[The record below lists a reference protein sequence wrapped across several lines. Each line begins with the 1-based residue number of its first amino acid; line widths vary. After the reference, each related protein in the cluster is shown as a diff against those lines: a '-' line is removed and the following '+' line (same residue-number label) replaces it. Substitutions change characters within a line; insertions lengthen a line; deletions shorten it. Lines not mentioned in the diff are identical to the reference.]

1 MLAVLSRAIR
11 LISTKFRLTGKH
23 HLLIM
28 CVLHALIKL
37 PIARE
42 TQMLTQEDAQNTSG
56 KATVREWVGLAVL
69 ALPCVLYAMDL
80 TVLNLAIP
88 SLTTDLK
95 PTAAQLLWI
104 VDIYGFLAAG
114 ALLIMGAL
122 GDRIGRRKL
131 LLIGSATFAVVSLLA
146 AFSNSAEMLI
156 VARGL
161 LGIAG
166 ATMAPST
173 LSLISDMFR
182 NERQKTLAISV
193 WISSF
198 SFGGA
203 IGPVV
208 GGVLIARFWWGAVFL
223 APIPIMA
230 LLLILGP
237 RLLPEHRGEKA
248 GRIDL
253 ISALLTLL
261 TVLPII
267 FAIKHIAEGRD
278 AAVSGLAAAIGVIC
292 GGVFGRRQLRLEDP
306 LLDLRLFKL
315 PALSVAL
322 AINALDFLVGFGI
335 LVLVAQYLQLVL
347 GLSPLAAGLW
357 GVPAGLGFVVGS
369 LLTSPLLKALRPAY
383 VLGAGLVLGA
393 LGLALMAH
401 AIEAHSL
408 ILITVG
414 NTLFAVGS
422 APGTT
427 IVADFVVS
435 SAPQHQSGSASA
447 LSETCSEFGGALGI
461 ALLGSLAT
469 FLYRHTLSAALPA
482 AIPTPATETAL
493 RGIGAARAAAET
505 FNGGAALLEAAKH
518 AYTSAAGLA
527 LLASAVITVLTALL
541 AVTMFR
547 SRGSV
552 GGDVAVDGGPA

>member
-1 MLAVLSRAIR
+1 
-11 LISTKFRLTGKH
+11 
-23 HLLIM
+23 
-28 CVLHALIKL
+28 
-37 PIARE
+37 
-42 TQMLTQEDAQNTSG
+42 MLTQEGARNASD
-56 KATVREWVGLAVL
+56 KASAREWIGLAVL

-122 GDRIGRRKL
+122 GDRIGRRRL
-131 LLIGSATFAVVSLLA
+131 LLIGSATFAIVSVLA
-146 AFSNSAEMLI
+146 AFSKSAGMLI

-173 LSLISDMFR
+173 LSLISNMFR
-182 NERQKTLAISV
+182 NEREKTFAVSV

-230 LLLILGP
+230 LLLVLGP
-237 RLLPEHRGEKA
+237 GLLPEHRSEKA
-248 GRIDL
+248 GRIDIL
-253 ISALLTLL
+253 SALLTLG

-267 FAIKHIAEGRD
+267 FAIKRIAEGAD
-278 AAVSGLAAAIGVIC
+278 PKVSGLTAAIGVIC
-292 GGVFGRRQLRLEDP
+292 GAVFVRRQLTLEAP
-306 LLDLRLFKL
+306 LLDLRLFRL

-322 AINALDFLVGFGI
+322 SINVLDFLVGFGI
-335 LVLVAQYLQLVL
+335 LVIVAQYLQLVL
-347 GLSPLAAGLW
+347 GLSPLEAGLW

-383 VLGAGLVLGA
+383 VLGGGLMLGA
-393 LGLALMAH
+393 VGLALMAY

-408 ILITVG
+408 ILITLG

-427 IVADFVVS
+427 VVADFVVS
-435 SAPQHQSGSASA
+435 SAPQDQSGSASA

-469 FLYRHTLSAALPA
+469 FLYRHTLPAALPA
-482 AIPTPATETAL
+482 GIPTPATETAL

-505 FNGGAALLEAAKH
+505 FNGGAALLQAAKH
-518 AYTSAAGLA
+518 AYTSASAVA
-527 LLASAVITVLTALL
+527 LLASAAITVLTAVL
-541 AVTMFR
+541 AVTMFK
-547 SRGSV
+547 SRVSV
-552 GGDVAVDGGPA
+552 EGNIAVDVGPI

>member
-1 MLAVLSRAIR
+1 
-11 LISTKFRLTGKH
+11 
-23 HLLIM
+23 
-28 CVLHALIKL
+28 
-37 PIARE
+37 
-42 TQMLTQEDAQNTSG
+42 MLTLQDASNVSG
-56 KATVREWVGLAVL
+56 KATRREWIGLAVL

-122 GDRIGRRKL
+122 GDRIGRRRL
-131 LLIGSATFAVVSLLA
+131 LLIGSAVFAVVSLLA
-146 AFSNSAEMLI
+146 AFSKSAEMLI

-173 LSLISDMFR
+173 LSLISNMFR
-182 NERQKTLAISV
+182 DEREKTFAVSV
-193 WISSF
+193 WVSSF

-208 GGVLIARFWWGAVFL
+208 GGLLIARFWWGAVFL

-230 LLLILGP
+230 LLLVLGP
-237 RLLPEHRGEKA
+237 RLLPEHRSDKA
-248 GRIDL
+248 GRIDVV
-253 ISALLTLL
+253 SALLTLA
-261 TVLPII
+261 TVLPVI
-267 FAIKHIAEGRD
+267 FAIKHIAEGGDVR
-278 AAVSGLAAAIGVIC
+278 VSGLAAVVGLIC
-292 GGVFGRRQLRLEDP
+292 GGAFVRRQLTLDDP
-306 LLDLRLFKL
+306 LLDLRLFRL

-322 AINALDFLVGFGI
+322 TINALDFLVGFGI

-347 GLSPLAAGLW
+347 GLSPLEAGLW
-357 GVPAGLGFVVGS
+357 SVPPGLGFVVGS
-369 LLTSPLLKALRPAY
+369 LLTSSLLKALRPAY
-383 VLGAGLVLGA
+383 VLGGGLVLGTV
-393 LGLALMAH
+393 GLASMAYSTG
-401 AIEAHSL
+401 AHGL
-408 ILITVG
+408 ILMTLG

-435 SAPQHQSGSASA
+435 SAPQDQSGSASA

-469 FLYRHTLSAALPA
+469 FLYRHTLAAALPS
-482 AIPTPATETAL
+482 AIPASAVSTAM
-493 RGIGAARAAAET
+493 RGVGAARAASQT
-505 FNGGAALLEAAKH
+505 MGGGSALLDAAKQ
-518 AYTSAAGLA
+518 AYTSAAAAA
-527 LLASAVITVLTALL
+527 LFASAGLTVLTAVL
-541 AVTMFR
+541 AVTMFK
-547 SRGSV
+547 SRVPVEADATIDV
-552 GGDVAVDGGPA
+552 GHA